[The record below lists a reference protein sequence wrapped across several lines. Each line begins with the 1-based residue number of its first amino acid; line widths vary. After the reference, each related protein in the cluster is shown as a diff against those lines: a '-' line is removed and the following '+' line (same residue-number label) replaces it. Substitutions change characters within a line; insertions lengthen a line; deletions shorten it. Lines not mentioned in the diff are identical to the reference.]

1 MSRTHRRSLLLIP
14 LAASAAGLL
23 GCGSNPAGPPA
34 VPCTQAT
41 VFTGTIEVPPNTQV
55 VQPFSTQSTGRIGV
69 TVDWLSGINLMSVVL
84 SQAPC
89 SISQLQA
96 SACNVQF
103 SLFSPPKPLTSSTS
117 LLRAG
122 GYDLIIAN
130 LNAVPERATSV
141 VTLTSAGCPTGAV
154 SSTGTK

>member
-1 MSRTHRRSLLLIP
+1 MSRMHERSLLLIP
-14 LAASAAGLL
+14 LAAWAAGLL

-34 VPCTQAT
+34 VPCTQST
-41 VFTGTIEVPPNTQV
+41 VFTSTIEVPPNTQL
-55 VQPFSTQSTGRIGV
+55 VQSFTTQSTGRIGV
-69 TVDWLSGINLMSVVL
+69 TVDWRLDINLMSVVL

-89 SISQLQA
+89 SISQLKA
-96 SACNVQF
+96 SACNVLF
-103 SLFSPPKPLTSSTS
+103 SVFSPPKPLTSSTS

-122 GYDLIIAN
+122 SYDLIIAN
-130 LNAVPERATSV
+130 LNSVPETATAV